1 MKNRLPN
8 ILWIC
13 TDQQR
18 YDTVAALG
26 NSDIR
31 TPCLDSLVRQGVS
44 FTRAY
49 CQSPICTPSRASFM
63 SGLYPSTVHVNYN
76 GNDVFPDHVPVVSR
90 LFADAGYECG
100 LIGKLHIASAKNRVE
115 KRTNDGYSCWH
126 YSHAPHW
133 KVTDGND
140 YLSWLESKGE
150 DRKELLA
157 DPRGFPSTLHHT
169 TWCVE
174 KTLDFLR
181 SLGEIRSL
189 SGRKPWFVSLN
200 IFAPHPPFNPPREY
214 MDMYDPHAMT
224 GPLFQDS
231 DLAHQEKLTP
241 ITFQRKAQHPSS
253 LDIGE
258 REGMTSNYLK
268 GRKDAGAL
276 KAFYYAEISHIDEQI
291 GRILEYLSQTD
302 QRENTV
308 IVFTSDHG
316 DMLGDHGLLY
326 KGCRFYDGLVRV
338 PLIWSCPSRFQSD
351 LRASALVEL
360 TDITPSLLDIAGL
373 EIPMQMQG
381 RSLMSIL
388 TGARNPDDFRDF
400 VRSEY
405 YNAVDDPYQNN
416 DQIATMYRDDRYK
429 LVVYHGHG
437 LGELYDME
445 NDPGEFKNLWD
456 LPEYSELRFDLLW
469 RSYDA
474 TARAQDWGA
483 PRVASH

>member
-1 MKNRLPN
+1 V
-8 ILWIC
+8 
-13 TDQQR
+13 QE
-18 YDTVAALG
+18 
-26 NSDIR
+26 
-31 TPCLDSLVRQGVS
+31 GVS

-76 GNDVFPDHVPVVSR
+76 GNDTFPDHVPVVSG
-90 LFADAGYECG
+90 LFADTGYECG
-100 LIGKLHIASAKNRVE
+100 LIGKLHIASAQKRVE
-115 KRTNDGYSCWH
+115 KRTNDGYSYWQ

-150 DRKELLA
+150 EREELLA
-157 DPRGFPSTLHHT
+157 DQRGFPSRLHHT
-169 TWCVE
+169 TWCAE
-174 KTLDFLR
+174 KTMEFLHNH
-181 SLGEIRSL
+181 
-189 SGRKPWFVSLN
+189 SGRTPWFVSLN
-200 IFAPHPPFNPPREY
+200 IFGPHPPFNPPREY
-214 MDMYDPHAMT
+214 MDMYDPDAMA

-231 DLAHQEKLTP
+231 DLARQEKLAS
-241 ITFQRKAQHPSS
+241 ITFKRKAQHPSH

-258 REGMTSNYLK
+258 RAGMTSNYLK

-291 GRILEYLSQTD
+291 GRILDYLNQTD

-308 IVFTSDHG
+308 IIFTSDHG

-338 PLIWSCPSRFQSD
+338 PLIWSWPSRFQSD
-351 LRASALVEL
+351 LRASALIEL
-360 TDITPSLLDIAGL
+360 TDITPTLLDLAGL
-373 EIPMQMQG
+373 EIPIHMQG
-381 RSLMSIL
+381 RSLKGIL
-388 TGARNPDDFRDF
+388 TGAGNPDNFRDF

-405 YNAVDDPYQNN
+405 YNAVDNPYQGK
-416 DQIATMYRDDRYK
+416 DQIATMYRDIRYK

-445 NDPGEFKNLWD
+445 NDPGEFQNLWD
-456 LPEYSELRFDLLW
+456 FPEYSQLKFDLLW

-474 TARAQDWGA
+474 TAAAQDWGA
-483 PRVASH
+483 PRVGEH